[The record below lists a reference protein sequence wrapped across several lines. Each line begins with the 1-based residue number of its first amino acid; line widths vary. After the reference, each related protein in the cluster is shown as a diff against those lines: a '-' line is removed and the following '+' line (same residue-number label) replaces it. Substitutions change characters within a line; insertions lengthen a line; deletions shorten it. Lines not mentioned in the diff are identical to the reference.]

1 MNELMSKL
9 GDQQAKYNFQGTIAF
24 IILKSLQRT
33 AQTSARAP
41 EDAAGCPEET
51 KAATLLI
58 VFQRTQV
65 CGYSVNDTRR
75 CAPSVLV
82 STGWMHMI
90 GPDGSEGA
98 TIVDDADATISFVPM
113 DLLAERVSGK
123 GEIFAPEA
131 ETDLWYKR
139 ICREKP

>member
-1 MNELMSKL
+1 M
-9 GDQQAKYNFQGTIAF
+9 
-24 IILKSLQRT
+24 KSLQRT

-58 VFQRTQV
+58 VFQRAQV

-75 CAPSVLV
+75 CALSVLV

-90 GPDGSEGA
+90 GPDGSEGV
-98 TIVDDADATISFVPM
+98 TIVEDADATYGT
-113 DLLAERVSGK
+113 LGK
-123 GEIFAPEA
+123 TCARQG
-131 ETDLWYKR
+131 
-139 ICREKP
+139 